1 MVTATLI
8 KNVNILLPNCESWKS
23 NSSILIKDKIISEI
37 DPDEATL
44 GPDVVCVQGKGQYL
58 LPGLV
63 DMHGHFYG
71 RANVEMR
78 SQHKGYCPLYLAG
91 GITTVRTPGEF
102 EPEETFRW
110 KQSIECGQTVGP
122 RIVSGGWYFD
132 RPPSIVS
139 WFEPS
144 DSIKKIQSCFDE
156 RDKKSDFFK
165 VYSNMPAD
173 WIQEVCRLGHA
184 KGKKVYGHLGVSST
198 IEAIKVGLDGIE
210 HGFFTIQEF
219 HSKTSPSVD
228 MEGLEKLDMDSDIVR
243 RVQDVIIE
251 HRTAVTPTMIT
262 FNLYGSAYTNWLN
275 KNDAWR
281 YLDTESCQKQLER
294 RKEWDSDQ
302 KNIDQ
307 QERLMEKQLRF
318 VGDLYRRGAR
328 IFCGT
333 DPSYP
338 LILPGPALVWEAA
351 NLVDCGMPAAAVLRA
366 LTIEAAE
373 ELSLDSITGSITEG
387 KQADLILVKDN
398 PLVNIHNL
406 DSVRIVWKAGRMHNS
421 EDLRTSAVGQI
432 C

>member
-1 MVTATLI
+1 MATATLI
-8 KNVNILLPNCESWKS
+8 KNVEILLPNCENWKP
-23 NSSILIKDKIISEI
+23 NSSVLIKDDIIYAI
-37 DPDEATL
+37 DPDETTL

-58 LPGLV
+58 LPGLIE
-63 DMHGHFYG
+63 MHGHFYG

-91 GITTVRTPGEF
+91 GITTVRTPGEL
-102 EPEETFRW
+102 EPEVTYIW
-110 KQSIECGQTVGP
+110 KQSIERGQTVGP

-132 RPPSIVS
+132 RSPSIIS
-139 WFEPS
+139 WFDPS
-144 DSIKKIQSCFDE
+144 DSVESIQACFDE

-165 VYSNMPAD
+165 VYSSMPAD
-173 WIQEVCRLGHA
+173 WILEVCRLGHA

-198 IEAIKVGLDGIE
+198 IEAIKAGLDGIE

-219 HSKTSPSVD
+219 HSKISPSVD

-262 FNLYGSAYTNWLN
+262 FNLYGSVYTNWLH

-294 RKEWDSDQ
+294 RKEWDNNQ

-307 QERLMEKQLRF
+307 QERLMEKQRRF

-333 DPSYP
+333 DPAYP

-398 PLVNIHNL
+398 PLVDIRNL
-406 DSVRIVWKAGRMHNS
+406 DSVRMVWKAGRMHNS
-421 EDLRTSAVGQI
+421 EDLRASAVGQI
-432 C
+432 Y